1 MTPQF
6 VGARI
11 IFGSKST
18 KNCAFLKNLWK
29 FQMFLI
35 SECVLKPRI
44 MFGWTYT
51 NWKVTNGYFKTETTN
66 GFWNLGCCII
76 SRQCSMNYS
85 FDISDCI
92 IWYSNRN
99 MVMNFLRSS
108 SFLLKI
114 CLHPF
119 LSSTLSYV
127 FWQKSHLPDPT
138 ILIWKINFFSFL
150 RISFAM

>member
-1 MTPQF
+1 MITKSTPQF

-18 KNCAFLKNLWK
+18 KNCAFLKDLGK
-29 FQMFLI
+29 FQKLLI

-51 NWKVTNGYFKTETTN
+51 DWKVANWYFKTEIKN
-66 GFWNLGCCII
+66 VFRNLGCCIN
-76 SRQCSMNYS
+76 SGKGSMNYS

-92 IWYSNRN
+92 IWCSNRN
-99 MVMNFLRSS
+99 MIMNFLRSS
-108 SFLLKI
+108 WFLLKT
-114 CLHPF
+114 CSNQF

-138 ILIWKINFFSFL
+138 ILIGE
-150 RISFAM
+150 